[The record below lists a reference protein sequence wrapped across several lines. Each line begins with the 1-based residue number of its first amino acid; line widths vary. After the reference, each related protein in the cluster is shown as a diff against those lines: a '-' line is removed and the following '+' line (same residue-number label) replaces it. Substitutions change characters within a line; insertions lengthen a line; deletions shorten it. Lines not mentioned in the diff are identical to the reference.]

1 MAKHTTARGND
12 ARLNLNWSSKT
23 MKQKMILLGVAA
35 VVLVGFTVGIVVA
48 TGGTTKP
55 GAGKPKTGS
64 PVLTGLGADK
74 RPLTDVTAPGG
85 TPPKRP
91 ALLVEIGNEPGAARP
106 QSGLNE
112 ADIVYD
118 TPAEGFIMRY
128 VAVYQCQSASLVGPT
143 RSVRWV
149 DYHMV
154 ARPFGNPIL
163 AFAGGI
169 IPNVQGVAAD
179 STWLSGVNLLDQNP
193 PVAVRTTNR
202 FPPDNLYANTSAIYA
217 LYPKLTA
224 TPSPV
229 FSYSAA
235 PVADATPASSLA
247 INFSYGTDVVWKW
260 DATSGQWL
268 HTYSGTPDID
278 TLTNKQVSTT
288 NIVVQVV
295 NYRVGPYIESTG
307 GTGDIESQ
315 LLGTGTGYVLRNGI
329 SIAVKW
335 HRKDE
340 IAPTTFTDASGHTVS
355 MAPGR
360 TWVEI
365 VPKVQA
371 NAAGG
376 IVITK

>member
-1 MAKHTTARGND
+1 MARQRRAG
-12 ARLNLNWSSKT
+12 LNLNWVGKT
-23 MKQKMILLGVAA
+23 PKQKMILIGMAL
-35 VVLVGFTVGIVVA
+35 VVLLGFTIGIAVA
-48 TGGTTKP
+48 TGG
-55 GAGKPKTGS
+55 GAKSTGAKPKPKSGAH
-64 PVLTGLGADK
+64 LMTGLGADK
-74 RPLTDVTAPGG
+74 CPLTDLTAPGG
-85 TPPKRP
+85 SPPARP
-91 ALLVEIGNEPGAARP
+91 ALLVKIGNEPGAARP

-128 VAVYQCQSASLVGPT
+128 LAVYQCQNVSLVGPT

-149 DYHMV
+149 DYHMI
-154 ARPFGNPIL
+154 ARPFESPII

-169 IPNVQGVAAD
+169 NQNQQGVASD
-179 STWLSGVNLLDQNP
+179 STWLTGMNLLDENP
-193 PVAVRTTNR
+193 PVAVRTSNR

-217 LYPKLTA
+217 LHSKLTM
-224 TPSPV
+224 PPPPV
-229 FSYSAA
+229 FSYSES
-235 PVADATPASSLA
+235 PVKDATPASSLA

-260 DATSGQWL
+260 DASSGRWL
-268 HTYSGTPDID
+268 HTYSGSPDID

-288 NIVVQVV
+288 NIVVQIV
-295 NYRVGPYIESTG
+295 NYKLGPYIESTG

-315 LLGTGTGYVLRNGI
+315 MLGNGKGYVLRNGTAI
-329 SIAVKW
+329 KVTW

-340 IAPTTFTDASGHTVS
+340 LEPTTFTDAAGKTVS

-371 NAAGG
+371 DAAGG
-376 IVITK
+376 IVVTK